1 MMTGAQHIKILL
13 PMLLVPVAAF
23 LMTRCSD
30 EEPQEAFFTEDE
42 ELLISDYLEEHSDQ
56 FSTLIEVLEITNLKN
71 TLNAYG
77 HYTFFAPD
85 NGAFEA
91 FCAGQGKGSVKE
103 FDPDYLATLV
113 RYHLIDIEMESS
125 YFRDGVIQ
133 DTTYSGDHLVIT
145 FSEGGLETIM
155 VNDARI
161 KERDIHVEN
170 GIIHTIDGVL
180 TPLVGSIVD
189 RLDGFS
195 GYSIFS
201 EALDI
206 SGLSDSLDIIR
217 IDLNQDIYIRS
228 RFTLFVEPDEVYR
241 QEGIA
246 DAEDLVARY
255 SDTGDPASKEDGF
268 YQYMAYHILPGL
280 YYLNEIDSFNYA
292 TLAENRLLNVKLADE
307 IYLNREIEQGGV
319 PVEGP
324 TIRVQ
329 EELSNQQAK
338 NGVFHVIDHIL
349 EPSEPVPAYFMVDF
363 TDYQGLSIGQTYT
376 ERDIEDIPGLYT
388 ENTGIWFRNSI
399 LADGETNLQ
408 TTSDRAGWSVEFKLA
423 PILKGKYDVTLYYAS
438 FQGQCG
444 SAQAFWDEARFG
456 EVFSF
461 VHHKRWPGVEWKY
474 DYNTDQY
481 MARLYLTE
489 TGPHTLKFISLED
502 GFGNFDF
509 ITFTPVTE

>member
-1 MMTGAQHIKILL
+1 MKRLMIHIIPILFVPAAAILL
-13 PMLLVPVAAF
+13 TGCPG
-23 LMTRCSD
+23 
-30 EEPQEAFFTEDE
+30 EESQEAFFTEDE
-42 ELLISDYLEEHSDQ
+42 ELLISDYLEEHRDQ
-56 FSTLIEVLEITNLKN
+56 FSTLIEVLELTNLKN

-91 FCAGQGKGSVKE
+91 FCSSQGKGSVEE

-125 YFRDGVIQ
+125 YFRDGVIP
-133 DTTYSGDHLVIT
+133 DTTYSGDHLVIN

-170 GIIHTIDGVL
+170 GIIHTIDGVM

-189 RLDGFS
+189 RLEGFPEY
-195 GYSIFS
+195 GIFS
-201 EALDI
+201 EALNL
-206 SGLSDSLDIIR
+206 SGLSDSLDIVR
-217 IDLNQDIYIRS
+217 IDLNEDIYIRS

-241 QEGIA
+241 QEGIT
-246 DAEDLVARY
+246 DAGDLVARY
-255 SDTGDPASKEDGF
+255 SDTGDPTGKDDGF
-268 YQYMAYHILPGL
+268 YRYMAYHIVPGL

-292 TLAENRLLNVKLADE
+292 TLAENRLLNVKLLDD
-307 IYLNREIEQGGV
+307 IYLNREIDQGGV
-319 PVEGP
+319 TVEGP
-324 TIRVQ
+324 PIRVL
-329 EELSNQQAK
+329 EEQSNQQAK

-349 EPSEPVPAYFMVDF
+349 EPGEPEPAYFVVDF
-363 TDYQGLSIGQTYT
+363 TDYQGMSLGQSYT
-376 ERDIEDIPGLYT
+376 ERDLEDIPGLYA
-388 ENTGIWFRNSI
+388 ENTGLYFRNSI

-408 TTSDRAGWSVEFKLA
+408 TTSNRAGWSVEFTLS
-423 PILKGKYDVTLYYAS
+423 PILKGKYDVYVYYAS
-438 FQGQCG
+438 YQGNCG
-444 SAQAFWDEARFG
+444 SAQAFWDGARFG

-474 DYNTDQY
+474 DYNTNQY
-481 MARLYLTE
+481 MGRLYLTE

-502 GFGNFDF
+502 GFGNFDY